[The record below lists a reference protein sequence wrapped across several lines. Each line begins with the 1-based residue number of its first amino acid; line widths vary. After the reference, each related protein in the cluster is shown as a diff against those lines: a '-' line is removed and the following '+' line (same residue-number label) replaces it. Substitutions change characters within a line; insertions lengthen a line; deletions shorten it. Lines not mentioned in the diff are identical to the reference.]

1 MRRLNVH
8 KNQGFTLLE
17 ILVALAIAGIL
28 AALTG
33 PNLSAWL
40 NGNKVKE
47 ATDSIQL
54 ALEDAQRQAI
64 RLGRNCT
71 IKFTNGTGNNP
82 TVYSQITAYYR
93 PNDTDPVP
101 GCLVAINDKASPL
114 IPPELLPENAN
125 AGSLSLP
132 QEVFMVVNNFPIL
145 GSSPGVQFSFRGHVP
160 RLTFDPP
167 QNQAIIVLYSAAD
180 ASADPYPNQEKKCL
194 VIASLLG
201 IVKQGT
207 YNGNPLEGPLDANNC
222 EIRLDGTN

>member
-17 ILVALAIAGIL
+17 ILVALAITGIL

-40 NGNKVKE
+40 NSNKVKE

-64 RLGRNCT
+64 RRGRNCT
-71 IKFTNGTGNNP
+71 INFTGGTGNNP
-82 TVYSQITAYYR
+82 TVYSQITASE
-93 PNDTDPVP
+93 PD
-101 GCLVAINDKASPL
+101 CLVATNT
-114 IPPELLPENAN
+114 NG
-125 AGSLSLP
+125 GSLSLP
-132 QEVFMVVNNFPIL
+132 QEIFMVVRNFPTL

-160 RLTFDPP
+160 GLTFTPP
-167 QNQAIIVLYSAAD
+167 QNQAIIVLYPAAD
-180 ASADPYPNQEKKCL
+180 ATADPYPNQEKKCL
-194 VIASLLG
+194 VIASMLG

-207 YNGNPLEGPLDANNC
+207 YTGTSLTNLDARQC
-222 EIRLDGTN
+222 EIRLDGTQP

>member
-17 ILVALAIAGIL
+17 ILVALAITGIL

-40 NGNKVKE
+40 NRNEVQQ
-47 ATDSIQL
+47 ATDAIQL

-64 RLGRNCT
+64 RRGKSCT

-82 TVYSQITAYYR
+82 TVYRQITASEA
-93 PNDTDPVP
+93 
-101 GCLVAINDKASPL
+101 GCLVATNTNASSL
-114 IPPELLPENAN
+114 NLPE
-125 AGSLSLP
+125 
-132 QEVFMVVNNFPIL
+132 EIFMVVDNFPL
-145 GSSPGVQFSFRGHVP
+145 QGSSPGVQFSFRGHVP
-160 RLTFDPP
+160 GLTFVPRA
-167 QNQAIIVLYSAAD
+167 NQAIIVLYPAAN
-180 ASADPYPNQEKKCL
+180 ATADPYPNQEKKCI

-207 YNGNPLEGPLDANNC
+207 YTGTSLTNLDARQC
-222 EIRLDGTN
+222 EIRLDGTQP

>member
-17 ILVALAIAGIL
+17 ILVALAITGIL

-40 NGNKVKE
+40 NRNEVQQ
-47 ATDSIQL
+47 ATDAIQL

-64 RLGRNCT
+64 RRGKSCT
-71 IKFTNGTGNNP
+71 INFTNPTGTNP
-82 TVYSQITAYYR
+82 TVYSQITASEA
-93 PNDTDPVP
+93 
-101 GCLVAINDKASPL
+101 GCLVATNTNAS
-114 IPPELLPENAN
+114 
-125 AGSLSLP
+125 SLNLP
-132 QEVFMVVNNFPIL
+132 QEVFMVVDNFPTL

-160 RLTFDPP
+160 GLTFVPRA
-167 QNQAIIVLYSAAD
+167 NQAIIVLYPAAN
-180 ASADPYPNQEKKCL
+180 ATADPYPNQEKKCI

-207 YNGNPLEGPLDANNC
+207 YTGTSLTNLDARQC
-222 EIRLDGTN
+222 EIRLDGTQP

>member
-17 ILVALAIAGIL
+17 ILVALAITGIL

-40 NGNKVKE
+40 NRNEVQQ
-47 ATDSIQL
+47 ATDAIQL

-64 RLGRNCT
+64 RRGKSCT

-82 TVYSQITAYYR
+82 TVYRQITASE
-93 PNDTDPVP
+93 P
-101 GCLVAINDKASPL
+101 GCLVATNTNASSL
-114 IPPELLPENAN
+114 NLPE
-125 AGSLSLP
+125 
-132 QEVFMVVNNFPIL
+132 EIFMVVNNFPL
-145 GSSPGVQFSFRGHVP
+145 QGSSPGVQFSFRGHVP
-160 RLTFDPP
+160 GLTFVPRA
-167 QNQAIIVLYSAAD
+167 NQAIIVLYPAAN
-180 ASADPYPNQEKKCL
+180 ATADPYPNQEKKCL

-207 YNGNPLEGPLDANNC
+207 YTGTSLTNLDARQC
-222 EIRLDGTN
+222 EIRLDGTQP

>member
-17 ILVALAIAGIL
+17 ILVALAITGVL
-28 AALTG
+28 AALTL
-33 PNLSAWL
+33 PNLLAWL
-40 NGNKVKE
+40 NSNTVQQ
-47 ATDSIQL
+47 AADSIQS

-71 IKFTNGTGNNP
+71 INFTNPTGNNP
-82 TVYSQITAYYR
+82 TVYSRITASEA
-93 PNDTDPVP
+93 
-101 GCLVAINDKASPL
+101 GCLVS
-114 IPPELLPENAN
+114 AN

-132 QEVFMVVNNFPIL
+132 QEIFMVVNNFSTL

-160 RLTFDPP
+160 GLAFTPP
-167 QNQAIIVLYSAAD
+167 EDQAIILLYSAAD
-180 ASADPYPNQEKKCL
+180 ASADPYPNQEKKCI

-207 YNGNPLEGPLDANNC
+207 YTGTSLTNLDARQC
-222 EIRLDGTN
+222 EIRLDGTEP

>member
-33 PNLSAWL
+33 PNLLAWL
-40 NGNKVKE
+40 NSNRVQQ
-47 ATDSIQL
+47 ATDAIQL

-64 RLGRNCT
+64 RRGKSCT
-71 IKFTNGTGNNP
+71 INFTNPTGTGP
-82 TVYSQITAYYR
+82 TVYSQITA
-93 PNDTDPVP
+93 TEA
-101 GCLVAINDKASPL
+101 GCLVATNDRASPL
-114 IPPELLPENAN
+114 IPPERLPNNANERTLNLPE
-125 AGSLSLP
+125 
-132 QEVFMVVNNFPIL
+132 EIFMVVRNFPTL
-145 GSSPGVQFSFRGHVP
+145 GGTPEVQFSFRGHVP

-167 QNQAIIVLYSAAD
+167 QNQAIIVLYPAAN
-180 ASADPYPNQEKKCL
+180 ATADPYPNQEKKCI

-207 YNGNPLEGPLDANNC
+207 YTGTSLTNLDARQC
-222 EIRLDGTN
+222 EIRLDGTQP